1 MESLKGMK
9 NSTVQRLT
17 FMSQL
22 DGIFA
27 CPDAWFKIIALF
39 TLFLWG
45 YCWVRIITLKSVS
58 WEKQLIFSN
67 VGGPHLIGWRFAE
80 SSKFVIYWSQAEL
93 SLPDP
98 SSGLKHWFLF
108 HVIANGYIILQ
119 TGTAPLAL
127 LSLLPVRVPWRSL
140 GLTRFCRCLSQSIAI
155 SPICHL
161 PFATCLSISYL

>member
-93 SLPDP
+93 SLPRDWSTGFSFTLLQMDT
-98 SSGLKHWFLF
+98 SSFRLELHHWPFW
-108 HVIANGYIILQ
+108 V
-119 TGTAPLAL
+119 
-127 LSLLPVRVPWRSL
+127 S
-140 GLTRFCRCLSQSIAI
+140 CLSVY
-155 SPICHL
+155 PEDLWDL
-161 PFATCLSISYL
+161 PDSVDA